1 MGVENTEKDVSIDVG
16 SLCVFDDT
24 PVDTASLKSN
34 GSDYLKALTQS
45 NTQFLINKIWELP
58 VKRVDESIVAELPKP
73 TTCIPRGRVV
83 PKLKP
88 LTKWEKFAKEKGI
101 RKQKKGKSKL
111 EWDEE
116 LGKWIPLYGYK
127 KNKSLE
133 QKDWCV
139 EINGKDDNPIQAGL
153 KKKEERVSKN
163 ELQRLRNIAR
173 ANDIKLPKVGLP
185 SDEKF
190 SSSKQLT
197 VATTVARVSTASVGK
212 FQGKLPKEKDAK
224 DKLLHQVPGLTKS
237 RKAVAMNPIDER
249 KINFSLV
256 NDIINKKTHN
266 DIVNVQ
272 TANQVIRE
280 ADSEYSARKKGKNKG
295 AGNKSGKKPK
305 AGKGERNLKKKVGG
319 RKRR

>member
-73 TTCIPRGRVV
+73 KTCIPRGRVV
-83 PKLKP
+83 PKPKP

-139 EINGKDDNPIQAGL
+139 EINGKDDNPIQAAL

-190 SSSKQLT
+190 SSSKQLA

-224 DKLLHQVPGLTKS
+224 DKLLHQVPGLIKK
-237 RKAVAMNPIDER
+237 RKAVAMNPVDER
-249 KINFSLV
+249 KINASLV

-272 TANQVIRE
+272 TTNQVIRE

-305 AGKGERNLKKKVGG
+305 AGKGERNMKKKVGG